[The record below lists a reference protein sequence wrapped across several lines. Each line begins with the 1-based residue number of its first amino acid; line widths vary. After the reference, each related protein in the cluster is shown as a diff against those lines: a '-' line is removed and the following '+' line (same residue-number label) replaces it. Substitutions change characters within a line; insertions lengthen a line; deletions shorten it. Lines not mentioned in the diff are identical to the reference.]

1 MKFKIIKVGNHWYPS
16 INHQLG
22 YIEGFEVIPLPY
34 IIPVTGLPNEVGETY
49 TGTTLFYDDN
59 GTYHSTEV
67 VQLASDSL
75 MKSYPVKAVYRLD
88 MDTVYN
94 YYQVEPCFD
103 SKASALYCTYIRQM
117 FMEFMEEGRLEEF
130 LDSYKVYPSHKFPDA
145 TTKLEDLLHS
155 HDIYR

>member
-1 MKFKIIKVGNHWYPS
+1 MPFSESYYSHQTLWPLIGNGNIEELYVLSTLWIDFSQGNYS
-16 INHQLG
+16 IG
-22 YIEGFEVIPLPY
+22 YDNY
-34 IIPVTGLPNEVGETY
+34 
-49 TGTTLFYDDN
+49 YDDN

-67 VQLASDSL
+67 VQLSSDSL

-94 YYQVEPCFD
+94 YYQLEPCFD

-145 TTKLEDLLHS
+145 TNKLEDFLHS
-155 HDIYR
+155 HNVH